1 MKGNAL
7 TFQTASPHVMDAL
20 IKPEHGR
27 SELRLVRVKRPSP
40 DNGQVVLEVFGGGL
54 CGTDLHILEDEYP
67 SNAPVTLGHEI
78 SGIVRRLGPDV
89 DPNWQD
95 ARVAVESF
103 FSTCEQCPACV
114 SGNRNLCPQRQS
126 IGSHTHGGFAEELL
140 IPVRNLH
147 RLPSGLDIHA
157 AALLEPLGCV
167 VNCIMDPG
175 KIQGGDRVLV
185 TGPGPVGLLAA
196 QVARGAG
203 GLVVVAGTS
212 ADEARLDVAVR
223 LGFTVAVVGQD
234 DVGSADVA
242 IECSGNPAA
251 TTMCLERLVP
261 RGQLLQVGLFGRSVS
276 VPLDLICSKGL
287 TYSSAIAA
295 PTHAWRRALT
305 LVESGVVKLEPLVSE
320 VVPLR
325 DWERAFQA
333 VRESSAL
340 KFVFDPHL

>member
-1 MKGNAL
+1 
-7 TFQTASPHVMDAL
+7 MDAL
-20 IKPEHGR
+20 IKLEHGR
-27 SELRLVRVKRPSP
+27 SELRIVRVRRPCP

-89 DPNWQD
+89 DPAWQD

-103 FSTCEQCPACV
+103 FSTCEHCSACV
-114 SGNRNLCPQRQS
+114 SGHRNLCSQRQS
-126 IGSHTHGGFAEELL
+126 IGSHTHGGFAQELL

-147 RLPSGLDIHA
+147 RLPNGLDIHA

-175 KIQGGDRVLV
+175 RVQAGDRVLV

-196 QVARGAG
+196 QVARGSG
-203 GLVVVAGTS
+203 GQVVVAGTS
-212 ADEARLDVAVR
+212 ADNVRLDAAMR
-223 LGFTVAVVGQD
+223 LGFDVAVVGQD
-234 DVGSADVA
+234 VLGSVDVA

-261 RGQLLQVGLFGRSVS
+261 RGQLVQIGLFGRSVS
-276 VPLDLICSKGL
+276 LPLDLVCSKGL
-287 TYSSAIAA
+287 SYSSAIAA
-295 PTHAWRRALT
+295 PTPAWRRAMA
-305 LVESGVVKLEPLVSE
+305 LVESGVVQLEPLVSE

-325 DWERAFQA
+325 EWERAFQA
-333 VRESSAL
+333 LRKGSAL
-340 KFVFDPHL
+340 KFIFDPHL

>member
-1 MKGNAL
+1 
-7 TFQTASPHVMDAL
+7 MDAL
-20 IKPEHGR
+20 IKPESGR
-27 SELRLVRVKRPSP
+27 GELTLVRVPRPSP
-40 DNGQVVLEVFGGGL
+40 GPGQVVLEVFGGGL

-67 SNAPVTLGHEI
+67 SNPPVTLGHEI

-89 DPNWQD
+89 DPTWQD

-114 SGNRNLCPQRQS
+114 SGHRNLCSQRRS

-140 IPVRNLH
+140 VPVRNLH
-147 RLPSGLDIHA
+147 GLPNGLDIHA

-167 VNCIMDPG
+167 VNCLMDPSRV
-175 KIQGGDRVLV
+175 QFGDRVLV

-196 QVARGAG
+196 QVARGLG
-203 GLVVVAGTS
+203 GRVVVAGTS
-212 ADEARLDVAVR
+212 ADVVRLDVATR
-223 LGFTVAVVGQD
+223 LGFEVAVVGQD
-234 DVGSADVA
+234 DIGSVDAAV
-242 IECSGNPAA
+242 ECSGNPTA
-251 TTMCLERLVP
+251 TTMCLERVVP
-261 RGQLLQVGLFGRSVS
+261 QGQLVQIGLFGRPVR

-287 TYSSAIAA
+287 TYSSTIAA
-295 PTHAWRRALT
+295 PTHAWRRAIA
-305 LVESGVVKLEPLVSE
+305 LVESGVVDLEPLVSE

-333 VRESSAL
+333 ARESSGL